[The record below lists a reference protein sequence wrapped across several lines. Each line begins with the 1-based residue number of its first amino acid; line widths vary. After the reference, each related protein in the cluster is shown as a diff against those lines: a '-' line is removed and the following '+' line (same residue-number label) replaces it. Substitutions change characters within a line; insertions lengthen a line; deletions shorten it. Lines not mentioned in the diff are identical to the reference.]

1 MDTQHHS
8 TMNYEEIAR
17 QMRQYEQKHEQTIP
31 DRRWMVARLDG
42 NNFSTFTAQHY
53 QKPFDYHFYEVML
66 KLAEYLM
73 EQFSALYAYVASDE
87 ISLVF
92 APEWATFNR
101 RAEKATT
108 LLSGKASAYF
118 TLTTQ
123 NIAAFDA
130 RILSFEQLNDVCL
143 YFDWRLTDVERC
155 ALQTCTYWTLRRT
168 RTASQATR
176 LLNKASV
183 AEKLNILRQYDID
196 YDVLPIWQRQ
206 GTGLYWQSYQKEGY
220 NPITEQ
226 TVLADRRRIVQFSDF
241 RSRDD
246 YQFWLAELFA
256 EAYQPIN

>member
-1 MDTQHHS
+1 MDTHHS
-8 TMNYEEIAR
+8 TMNYEEIAL
-17 QMRQYEQKHEQTIP
+17 QMRQHENEHEQTIP
-31 DRRWMVARLDG
+31 DGRWIVARLDG
-42 NNFSTFTAQHY
+42 NNFSALTAQHY
-53 QKPFDYHFYEVML
+53 QKPFDYRFHEVML
-66 KLAEYLM
+66 KIAEYLM

-101 RAEKATT
+101 RVEKTTT

-118 TLTTQ
+118 THTRQ
-123 NIAAFDA
+123 EIAVFDA
-130 RILSFEQLNDVCL
+130 RILSFEQLSDVCL
-143 YFDWRLTDVERC
+143 YFDWRLGDVERC
-155 ALQTCTYWTLRRT
+155 ALQTCTYWTLRKA

-183 AEKLNILRQYDID
+183 TDKLNILRQHDID

-226 TVLADRRRIVQFSDF
+226 TVLADRRHIVQFSDF
-241 RSRDD
+241 QSRDS

-256 EAYQPIN
+256 EACQPID